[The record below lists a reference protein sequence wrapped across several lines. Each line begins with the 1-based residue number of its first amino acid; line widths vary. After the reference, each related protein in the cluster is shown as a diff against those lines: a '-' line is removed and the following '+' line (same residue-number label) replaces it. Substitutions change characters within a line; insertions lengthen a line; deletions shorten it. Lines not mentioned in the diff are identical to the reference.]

1 MLLVGIA
8 GANPLARER
17 VALDMQ
23 AAGVCCVSL
32 YEDVPAQRFGAH
44 TEVARRMQRLDGM
57 ISSTP
62 AKGAQCLVAVHVVH
76 RQEADRLRKL
86 GGYVVHVE
94 GVPSDEVPI
103 VRGDLLVTATQ
114 GGHRHFIDGES
125 ALSELW
131 VKSAQ
136 GAA

>member
-1 MLLVGIA
+1 MLLIGIA
-8 GANPLARER
+8 GANPLARKR
-17 VALDMQ
+17 VAEAMQ
-23 AAGVCCVSL
+23 VAGVCVVSL
-32 YEDVPAQRFGAH
+32 YEDVPSQRYAAH
-44 TEVARRMQRLDGM
+44 TEVARRMQRLDSM

-62 AKGAQCLVAVHVVH
+62 AKGAQCLIAVNVVYQ
-76 RQEADRLRKL
+76 QEADRIRKL
-86 GGYVVHVE
+86 GGYMVHVE
-94 GVPSDEVPI
+94 GVPSDAVPI

-114 GGHRHFIDGES
+114 GGHRHYIDGET